1 MTVKS
6 LFAIVL
12 GLVVSYSCIAEVQ
25 RGSSGWT
32 IVDSFIV
39 PEGASGL
46 AFDGTDL
53 YCGIYGV
60 DGGRIYRIN
69 PNSGAVTPVFVG
81 YQEDAFGL
89 TYDGEHL
96 WTTDHQGSSSTPAFA
111 MKLDWNGDVI
121 EPEQGLIA
129 IGSGGPFAQASA
141 RALLENTELSAHE
154 IVEKGLDIAAD
165 ICIYTNHNRT
175 LEVLSTND

>member
-89 TYDGEHL
+89 TYDGEYL
-96 WTTDHQGSSSTPAFA
+96 WTTDH
-111 MKLDWNGDVI
+111 
-121 EPEQGLIA
+121 
-129 IGSGGPFAQASA
+129 
-141 RALLENTELSAHE
+141 
-154 IVEKGLDIAAD
+154 
-165 ICIYTNHNRT
+165 
-175 LEVLSTND
+175 